1 MAHVIPASLGTSH
14 WSNEHCHGC
23 FRPRGTVLVVPV
35 VDGAT
40 PNPAS
45 WRSAGK
51 ETLAARI
58 FVGFNVGG
66 KARWDVDDLV
76 RVVRETREEEHQKP
90 DASFVAQKGIYTHHQ
105 PGKRAKVIEEDG
117 AQVVIIRMPG
127 ESDAKFRRNMV
138 ALAETIA
145 ERMHQAEV
153 VLELQRGG
161 VVQQVMGVTA

>member
-1 MAHVIPASLGTSH
+1 M
-14 WSNEHCHGC
+14 
-23 FRPRGTVLVVPV
+23 
-35 VDGAT
+35 
-40 PNPAS
+40 
-45 WRSAGK
+45 
-51 ETLAARI
+51 
-58 FVGFNVGG
+58 
-66 KARWDVDDLV
+66 
-76 RVVRETREEEHQKP
+76 
-90 DASFVAQKGIYTHHQ
+90 
-105 PGKRAKVIEEDG
+105 IEEDG